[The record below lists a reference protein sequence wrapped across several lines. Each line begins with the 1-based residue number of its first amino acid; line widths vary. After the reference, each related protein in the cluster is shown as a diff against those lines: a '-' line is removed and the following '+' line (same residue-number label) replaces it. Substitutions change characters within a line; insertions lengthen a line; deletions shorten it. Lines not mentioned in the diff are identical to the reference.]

1 MVDVPYWVKKS
12 ISDEVYETKKF
23 IKKTSAIKWKSINQ
37 YVKCIEKYWQ
47 FKNYLDIMK
56 ESESVINTIEDTYR
70 ITVPLASKLKECFNT
85 QKLFYEKKIRYYT
98 PNKCM
103 QYRPLKHKDIDVLH
117 NRIFHKHQEIL
128 LLNIDLFKHQFL
140 IDIMKEMNS
149 PSGNIDCSLENLD
162 NPSFAVAGIL
172 EYSKFM

>member
-85 QKLFYEKKIRYYT
+85 QKLFYE
-98 PNKCM
+98 N
-103 QYRPLKHKDIDVLH
+103 IDVLH

>member
-1 MVDVPYWVKKS
+1 
-12 ISDEVYETKKF
+12 
-23 IKKTSAIKWKSINQ
+23 
-37 YVKCIEKYWQ
+37 
-47 FKNYLDIMK
+47 
-56 ESESVINTIEDTYR
+56 SESVINTIEDTYR
-70 ITVPLASKLKECFNT
+70 ITVPLASKLKKCFNI

-149 PSGNIDCSLENLD
+149 SSGNITRIRFTEKNIG
-162 NPSFAVAGIL
+162 PSAICL
-172 EYSKFM
+172 